1 MVIILP
7 VEQFIY
13 MELHKMKIKEINC
26 ETGEEIIRDATSD
39 EIAQAEKDK
48 AELAAER
55 DANEIAAKDLADKKA
70 AAEAKLVLLGLSA
83 DDLKVLGLG

>member
-1 MVIILP
+1 
-7 VEQFIY
+7 
-13 MELHKMKIKEINC
+13 MKIKEINC